1 MKSSI
6 SSFFLGLPKRIF
18 TIPFLFFFFFFQE
31 LKTENLK
38 TNTVNDLQKVLKE
51 ISQKNN
57 SIFFQKTLK
66 AVRSFYDAEK
76 MIQMIIGDHWN
87 NISEEKKKELTEVF
101 QTYIASNYL
110 RMFEKISN
118 PSFEQSAEKKIG
130 KNYRLIKTFLILN
143 KDERVEINYLLL
155 KKNEEWKI
163 FDVLLA
169 GSVSEIATKKSEFR
183 KYLKNGNIEELINAL
198 KKVSNL

>member
-18 TIPFLFFFFFFQE
+18 TIPLLFFFFFQE

-87 NISEEKKKELTEVF
+87 NISEAKKKELTEVF

>member
-1 MKSSI
+1 
-6 SSFFLGLPKRIF
+6 
-18 TIPFLFFFFFFQE
+18 
-31 LKTENLK
+31 
-38 TNTVNDLQKVLKE
+38 
-51 ISQKNN
+51 
-57 SIFFQKTLK
+57 
-66 AVRSFYDAEK
+66 
-76 MIQMIIGDHWN
+76 
-87 NISEEKKKELTEVF
+87 
-101 QTYIASNYL
+101 
-110 RMFEKISN
+110 MFEKISN

>member
-18 TIPFLFFFFFFQE
+18 TIPLLFFFFFQE

-183 KYLKNGNIEELINAL
+183 KYLKNGNVEELINAL

>member
-18 TIPFLFFFFFFQE
+18 TIPLLFFFFFQE

-76 MIQMIIGDHWN
+76 MIQMIIGVHWN
-87 NISEEKKKELTEVF
+87 NISEAKKKELTEVF

>member
-18 TIPFLFFFFFFQE
+18 TISLLFFFFFQE

-38 TNTVNDLQKVLKE
+38 TNTVNGLQKVLKE

-76 MIQMIIGDHWN
+76 MIQMIIGVHWN
-87 NISEEKKKELTEVF
+87 NISEAKKKELTEVF

-110 RMFEKISN
+110 KMFEKISN

>member
-1 MKSSI
+1 
-6 SSFFLGLPKRIF
+6 
-18 TIPFLFFFFFFQE
+18 
-31 LKTENLK
+31 
-38 TNTVNDLQKVLKE
+38 
-51 ISQKNN
+51 
-57 SIFFQKTLK
+57 
-66 AVRSFYDAEK
+66 
-76 MIQMIIGDHWN
+76 MIQMIIGVHWN
-87 NISEEKKKELTEVF
+87 NISEAKKKELTEVF

>member
-1 MKSSI
+1 
-6 SSFFLGLPKRIF
+6 
-18 TIPFLFFFFFFQE
+18 
-31 LKTENLK
+31 
-38 TNTVNDLQKVLKE
+38 
-51 ISQKNN
+51 
-57 SIFFQKTLK
+57 
-66 AVRSFYDAEK
+66 

-183 KYLKNGNIEELINAL
+183 KYLKNGNVEELINAL

>member
-1 MKSSI
+1 M
-6 SSFFLGLPKRIF
+6 
-18 TIPFLFFFFFFQE
+18 E
-31 LKTENLK
+31 
-38 TNTVNDLQKVLKE
+38 
-51 ISQKNN
+51 
-57 SIFFQKTLK
+57 
-66 AVRSFYDAEK
+66 
-76 MIQMIIGDHWN
+76 IIG
-87 NISEEKKKELTEVF
+87 IIFQRRKKKELTEVF
-101 QTYIASNYL
+101 QSYIASNYL

-143 KDERVEINYLLL
+143 KNEKVEINYLLL

-169 GSVSEIATKKSEFR
+169 GSVSEIATKKSEFS
-183 KYLKNGNIEELINAL
+183 KFLKNGNIEELINEL

>member
-1 MKSSI
+1 M
-6 SSFFLGLPKRIF
+6 PKRIF
-18 TIPFLFFFFFFQE
+18 TISLLFFFFFQE

-38 TNTVNDLQKVLKE
+38 TNTVNGLQKVLKE

-87 NISEEKKKELTEVF
+87 NISEAKKKELTEVF

-110 RMFEKISN
+110 KMFEKISN
-118 PSFEQSAEKKIG
+118 PSFEQSAEKK
-130 KNYRLIKTFLILN
+130 N
-143 KDERVEINYLLL
+143 
-155 KKNEEWKI
+155 W
-163 FDVLLA
+163 
-169 GSVSEIATKKSEFR
+169 
-183 KYLKNGNIEELINAL
+183 
-198 KKVSNL
+198 

>member
-18 TIPFLFFFFFFQE
+18 TIPLLFFFFFQE

>member
-6 SSFFLGLPKRIF
+6 SSFFLGLPKKNF
-18 TIPFLFFFFFFQE
+18 TILFFFFFQE

-87 NISEEKKKELTEVF
+87 NISEEKK
-101 QTYIASNYL
+101 
-110 RMFEKISN
+110 
-118 PSFEQSAEKKIG
+118 
-130 KNYRLIKTFLILN
+130 
-143 KDERVEINYLLL
+143 RVN
-155 KKNEEWKI
+155 
-163 FDVLLA
+163 
-169 GSVSEIATKKSEFR
+169 
-183 KYLKNGNIEELINAL
+183 
-198 KKVSNL
+198 